1 MSLKYYFKLGDF
13 MDENYLSELADMM
26 PNMKRNKEYIK
37 ALFDAQNVISEFLK
51 YGDLKGLHTF
61 DFHNAFPNLDYDTS
75 EYFI

>member
-37 ALFDAQNVISEFLK
+37 ALFDA
-51 YGDLKGLHTF
+51 
-61 DFHNAFPNLDYDTS
+61 
-75 EYFI
+75 